1 MQYLSTR
8 NSSLKESFATIL
20 FQGLS
25 KDGGLFLPRT
35 WPSIDIEQLKNQSY
49 QEISFH
55 VIFPFV
61 QENIGENDLK
71 LILDKTFKNFNHSQV
86 APVVNIDN
94 NKFIL
99 ELFYGPTLAFK
110 DYAMQFLGNVF
121 SHVLN
126 SSNKNDKSIGV
137 IE

>member
-25 KDGGLFLPRT
+25 KDGGLFLPHT

-61 QENIGENDLK
+61 QENISEYDLK
-71 LILDKTFKNFNHSQV
+71 LILDKTFKKEKK
-86 APVVNIDN
+86 IN
-94 NKFIL
+94 NNNQARR
-99 ELFYGPTLAFK
+99 PP
-110 DYAMQFLGNVF
+110 
-121 SHVLN
+121 
-126 SSNKNDKSIGV
+126 
-137 IE
+137 